1 MKRKIIALLL
11 AITLFV
17 APQVNVTN
25 SSAKTEKYQ
34 VYNSSQAKVSGNK
47 LVVRGPYTKKG
58 KEYNKKIIFRLTN
71 KTKYWDPN
79 YYGSDPMKGKMLDKK
94 EFKKLLKAGLFLE
107 VKVNKGKVVRC
118 ELSS

>member
-34 VYNSSQAKVSGNK
+34 VYNSRQAKVSGNK

-79 YYGSDPMKGKMLDKK
+79 YYGSSPMKGKMLDKK

-107 VKVNKGKVVRC
+107 VKVNNGKVVRC